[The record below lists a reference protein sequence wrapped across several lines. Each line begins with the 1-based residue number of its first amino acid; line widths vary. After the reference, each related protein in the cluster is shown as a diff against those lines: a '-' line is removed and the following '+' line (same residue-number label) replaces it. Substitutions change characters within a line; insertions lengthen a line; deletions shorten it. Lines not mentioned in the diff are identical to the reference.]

1 MKLFEL
7 LDNVNK
13 IVPLKYAFE
22 DDSVGITIGDNE
34 SNVNNIVIGHELDDY
49 LLEYCSDNNVD
60 TVITYH
66 PPPFKKITEEDDSEN
81 FLPDSITTSF
91 IDSSINVIT
100 IHTAQDVCKDGN
112 ADTLVDLFNIKN
124 PKVFA
129 QTVGKYGAGRYGT
142 IDMVSP
148 LELKKLIENK
158 LNTKLIRTN
167 EYFENMAEIDKI
179 AVLPGSG
186 TQFLEEILDISQ
198 VFITGDISHR
208 YLLKADEEKMGLIQ
222 IGHISS
228 EIPGMRK
235 FVEKFNKFME
245 LEINYVYKDFYE

>member
-158 LNTKLIRTN
+158 LNTKIIRTN
-167 EYFENMAEIDKI
+167 EYFENMAEIGQI

-186 TQFLEEILDISQ
+186 TQFMEEILEITQ

>member
-49 LLEYCSDNNVD
+49 LLEYCSDNNID

-158 LNTKLIRTN
+158 LNTKIIRTN
-167 EYFENMAEIDKI
+167 EYFENMAEIGQI

-186 TQFLEEILDISQ
+186 TQFLEEILDISE

-235 FVEKFNKFME
+235 FVEKFNKFVE

>member
-66 PPPFKKITEEDDSEN
+66 PPPYKKIIEEDDSEN

-158 LNTKLIRTN
+158 LNTKIIRTN
-167 EYFENMAEIDKI
+167 EYFENMAEIGQI

>member
-49 LLEYCSDNNVD
+49 LLKYCSDNNVD

-158 LNTKLIRTN
+158 LNTKIIRTN
-167 EYFENMAEIDKI
+167 EYFENMAEIGQI

-186 TQFLEEILDISQ
+186 TQFMEEILDISQ

>member
-22 DDSVGITIGDNE
+22 DDSVGITIGDKE

-158 LNTKLIRTN
+158 LNTKIIRTN
-167 EYFENMAEIDKI
+167 EYFENMAEIGQI

>member
-22 DDSVGITIGDNE
+22 DDSVGITIGENE

-158 LNTKLIRTN
+158 LNTKIIRTN
-167 EYFENMAEIDKI
+167 EYFENMAEIGQI

-186 TQFLEEILDISQ
+186 TQFMEEILDISQ
-198 VFITGDISHR
+198 VFMTGDISHR

>member
-66 PPPFKKITEEDDSEN
+66 PPPFKKISEEDDSEN

-158 LNTKLIRTN
+158 LNTKIIRTN
-167 EYFENMAEIDKI
+167 EYFENMAEIGQI

>member
-158 LNTKLIRTN
+158 LNTKIIRTN
-167 EYFENMAEIDKI
+167 EYFENMAEIGQI

-186 TQFLEEILDISQ
+186 TQFMEEILDITE

>member
-22 DDSVGITIGDNE
+22 DDSVGITIGDKQ
-34 SNVNNIVIGHELDDY
+34 SNVNSIVIGHELDDY

-158 LNTKLIRTN
+158 LNTKIIRTN

-186 TQFLEEILDISQ
+186 TQFMEEILDIAQ

-235 FVEKFNKFME
+235 FVEKFNKFVE

>member
-158 LNTKLIRTN
+158 LNTKIIRTN

-198 VFITGDISHR
+198 VFMTGDISHR

>member
-22 DDSVGITIGDNE
+22 DDSVGITIGDKE

-158 LNTKLIRTN
+158 LNTKIIRTN
-167 EYFENMAEIDKI
+167 EYFENMAEIGQI

-186 TQFLEEILDISQ
+186 TQFMEEILQISQ

-235 FVEKFNKFME
+235 FVEKFNKFVE

>member
-158 LNTKLIRTN
+158 LNTKIIRTN
-167 EYFENMAEIDKI
+167 EYFENIAEIGQI

-186 TQFLEEILDISQ
+186 TQFLEEILEISQ

>member
-22 DDSVGITIGDNE
+22 DDSVGITIGDKE

-142 IDMVSP
+142 IDTVSYTHLTLP
-148 LELKKLIENK
+148 
-158 LNTKLIRTN
+158 TN
-167 EYFENMAEIDKI
+167 AH
-179 AVLPGSG
+179 V
-186 TQFLEEILDISQ
+186 
-198 VFITGDISHR
+198 
-208 YLLKADEEKMGLIQ
+208 
-222 IGHISS
+222 
-228 EIPGMRK
+228 
-235 FVEKFNKFME
+235 
-245 LEINYVYKDFYE
+245 

>member
-158 LNTKLIRTN
+158 LNTKIIRTN
-167 EYFENMAEIDKI
+167 EYFENMAEIGQI

-186 TQFLEEILDISQ
+186 TQFMEEILDITQ

>member
-22 DDSVGITIGDNE
+22 DDSVGITIGNNE

-49 LLEYCSDNNVD
+49 LLEYCSDNNID

-158 LNTKLIRTN
+158 LNTKIIRTN
-167 EYFENMAEIDKI
+167 EYFENMAEIGQI

-186 TQFLEEILDISQ
+186 TQFMEEILQISQ

>member
-34 SNVNNIVIGHELDDY
+34 SYVNNIVIGHELDDY

-66 PPPFKKITEEDDSEN
+66 PPPFKKIIEEDDSEN

-158 LNTKLIRTN
+158 LNTKIIRTN
-167 EYFENMAEIDKI
+167 EYFENMAEIGQI

>member
-158 LNTKLIRTN
+158 LNTKIIRTN
-167 EYFENMAEIDKI
+167 EYFENMPEIGQI

-186 TQFLEEILDISQ
+186 TQFMEEILDISQ
-198 VFITGDISHR
+198 VFMTGDISHR

>member
-22 DDSVGITIGDNE
+22 DDSVGITIGDKE

-158 LNTKLIRTN
+158 LNTKIIRTN

-186 TQFLEEILDISQ
+186 TQFMEEILDISQ
-198 VFITGDISHR
+198 VFMTGDISHR

>member
-22 DDSVGITIGDNE
+22 DDSVGITIGDKE

-158 LNTKLIRTN
+158 LNTKIIRTN
-167 EYFENMAEIDKI
+167 EYFENMDEISQI

-186 TQFLEEILDISQ
+186 TQFMEEILDITQ

>member
-22 DDSVGITIGDNE
+22 DDSVGITIGENE

-49 LLEYCSDNNVD
+49 LLEYCSDNNID

-66 PPPFKKITEEDDSEN
+66 PPPYKKITEEDDSEN

-124 PKVFA
+124 PSVFA
-129 QTVGKYGAGRYGT
+129 KTVGKYGAGRCGT

-148 LELKKLIENK
+148 QELKELIENK
-158 LNTKLIRTN
+158 LNTKIIRTN
-167 EYFENMAEIDKI
+167 EYFENMDEISQI
-179 AVLPGSG
+179 AILPGSG
-186 TQFLEEILDISQ
+186 TQFMEEILDITQ

-208 YLLKADEEKMGLIQ
+208 YLLKADEEKVGLIQ

-228 EIPGMRK
+228 EIPGMKK
-235 FVEKFNKFME
+235 FVEKFNNFME
-245 LEINYVYKDFYE
+245 LEINYIYKDFYE

>member
-22 DDSVGITIGDNE
+22 DDSVGITIGDKE
-34 SNVNNIVIGHELDDY
+34 SNVNNIVIGHELDDF

-158 LNTKLIRTN
+158 LNTKIIRTN
-167 EYFENMAEIDKI
+167 EYFENLADISHI

-186 TQFLEEILDISQ
+186 TQFMEEILEITQ

>member
-66 PPPFKKITEEDDSEN
+66 PPPFKKITEEDESEN

-158 LNTKLIRTN
+158 LNTKIIRTN
-167 EYFENMAEIDKI
+167 EYFENMAEIGQI

-186 TQFLEEILDISQ
+186 TQFMEEILQISQ

-228 EIPGMRK
+228 EIPGMKK

>member
-158 LNTKLIRTN
+158 LNTKIIRTN
-167 EYFENMAEIDKI
+167 EYFENMAEIGQI

-186 TQFLEEILDISQ
+186 TQFMEEILDISQ
-198 VFITGDISHR
+198 VFITGDISLR

>member
-158 LNTKLIRTN
+158 LNTKIIRTN
-167 EYFENMAEIDKI
+167 EYFENMDEISQI

-186 TQFLEEILDISQ
+186 TQFMEEILDITQ

-245 LEINYVYKDFYE
+245 LEINYVYNDFYE

>member
-22 DDSVGITIGDNE
+22 DDSVGITIGKNE

-49 LLEYCSDNNVD
+49 LLEYCSDNNID

-66 PPPFKKITEEDDSEN
+66 PPPYKKIIEEDDSEN

-91 IDSSINVIT
+91 LDSSINVIT

-124 PKVFA
+124 PSVFA
-129 QTVGKYGAGRYGT
+129 KTVGKYGAGRCGT
-142 IDMVSP
+142 IDMMSP
-148 LELKKLIENK
+148 LELKELIENK
-158 LNTKLIRTN
+158 LNTKIIRTN
-167 EYFENMAEIDKI
+167 EYFENMDEISQI

-186 TQFLEEILDISQ
+186 TQFMEEILDITQ
-198 VFITGDISHR
+198 VFITGDISHK
-208 YLLKADEEKMGLIQ
+208 YLLKADEEKVGLIQ

-228 EIPGMRK
+228 EIPGMKK
-235 FVEKFNKFME
+235 FVEKFNNFME
-245 LEINYVYKDFYE
+245 LEINYIYKDFYE

>member
-7 LDNVNK
+7 LDNVNN
-13 IVPLKYAFE
+13 IVPLKYSFE
-22 DDSVGITIGDNE
+22 DDSVGITIGENE

-49 LLEYCSDNNVD
+49 LLEYCSDNNID

-66 PPPFKKITEEDDSEN
+66 PPPYKKITEEDDSEN

-124 PKVFA
+124 PSVFA
-129 QTVGKYGAGRYGT
+129 KTVGKYGAGRCGT

-148 LELKKLIENK
+148 QELKELIENK
-158 LNTKLIRTN
+158 LNTKIIRTN
-167 EYFENMAEIDKI
+167 EYFENMDEISQI
-179 AVLPGSG
+179 AILPGSG
-186 TQFLEEILDISQ
+186 TQFMEEILDITQ

-208 YLLKADEEKMGLIQ
+208 YLLKADEEKVGLIQ

-228 EIPGMRK
+228 EIPGMKK
-235 FVEKFNKFME
+235 FVEKFNNFME
-245 LEINYVYKDFYE
+245 LEINYLYKDFYE

>member
-22 DDSVGITIGDNE
+22 DDSVGITIGDKE

-158 LNTKLIRTN
+158 LNTKIIRTN
-167 EYFENMAEIDKI
+167 EYFENMAEISQI

-186 TQFLEEILDISQ
+186 TQFMEEILDISQ

>member
-158 LNTKLIRTN
+158 LNTKIIRTN
-167 EYFENMAEIDKI
+167 EYFENMAEIGQI

-186 TQFLEEILDISQ
+186 TQFMEEILDISQ

-228 EIPGMRK
+228 EIPGMKK
-235 FVEKFNKFME
+235 FVEKWE
-245 LEINYVYKDFYE
+245 

>member
-22 DDSVGITIGDNE
+22 DDSVGITIGENE

-158 LNTKLIRTN
+158 LNTKIIRTN
-167 EYFENMAEIDKI
+167 EYFENMAEIGQI

-198 VFITGDISHR
+198 VFMTGDISHR

-228 EIPGMRK
+228 EIPGMKK
-235 FVEKFNKFME
+235 FVKKFNKFME

>member
-1 MKLFEL
+1 MKLLEL

-22 DDSVGITIGDNE
+22 DDSVGITIGENE

-129 QTVGKYGAGRYGT
+129 QTVGKYGAGRYGI

-158 LNTKLIRTN
+158 LNTKIIRTN
-167 EYFENMAEIDKI
+167 EYFENMAEIGQI

-186 TQFLEEILDISQ
+186 TQFMEEILDISQ

-228 EIPGMRK
+228 EIPGMKK

>member
-158 LNTKLIRTN
+158 LNTKIIRTN
-167 EYFENMAEIDKI
+167 EYFENMAEIGQI

-186 TQFLEEILDISQ
+186 TQFMEEILDISQ

-235 FVEKFNKFME
+235 FVEKFNKLME

>member
-22 DDSVGITIGDNE
+22 DDSVGITIGDKE

-112 ADTLVDLFNIKN
+112 ADTLVDLLNIKN

-142 IDMVSP
+142 IDMASP

-158 LNTKLIRTN
+158 LNTKIIRTN
-167 EYFENMAEIDKI
+167 EYFENMAEIGQI

-186 TQFLEEILDISQ
+186 TQFMEEILEITQ

>member
-158 LNTKLIRTN
+158 LNTKIIRTN

-186 TQFLEEILDISQ
+186 TQFMEEILDITQ

>member
-22 DDSVGITIGDNE
+22 DDSVGITIGENE

-158 LNTKLIRTN
+158 LNTKIIRTN
-167 EYFENMAEIDKI
+167 EYFENMAEIGQI

-186 TQFLEEILDISQ
+186 TQFMEEILDISQ

>member
-22 DDSVGITIGDNE
+22 DDSVGITIGENE

-49 LLEYCSDNNVD
+49 LLEYCSDNNID

-66 PPPFKKITEEDDSEN
+66 PPPYKKIIEEDDSEN

-91 IDSSINVIT
+91 LDSSINVIT

-124 PKVFA
+124 PSVFA
-129 QTVGKYGAGRYGT
+129 KTVGKYGAGRCGT

-148 LELKKLIENK
+148 QELKELIENK
-158 LNTKLIRTN
+158 LNTKIIRTN
-167 EYFENMAEIDKI
+167 EYFENMDEISQI
-179 AVLPGSG
+179 AILPGSG
-186 TQFLEEILDISQ
+186 TQFMEEILDITQ

-208 YLLKADEEKMGLIQ
+208 YLLKADEEKVGLIQ

-228 EIPGMRK
+228 EIPGMKK
-235 FVEKFNKFME
+235 FVEKFNNFME
-245 LEINYVYKDFYE
+245 LEINYLYKDFYE